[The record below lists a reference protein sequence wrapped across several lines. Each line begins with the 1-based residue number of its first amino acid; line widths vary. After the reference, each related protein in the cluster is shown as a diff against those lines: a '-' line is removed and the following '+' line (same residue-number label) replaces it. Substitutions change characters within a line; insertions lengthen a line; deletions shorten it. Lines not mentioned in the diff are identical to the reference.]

1 MAIDSQWS
9 NVVLLL
15 PFKGANGSTTITDV
29 KGHIVTASGNAQI
42 STAQYPTGCSSSA
55 KFDGNN
61 DYLTISH
68 ADLALGTGDFDIG
81 FSLYKAGETTTGAA
95 NAANIIDFRTAEPS
109 VAIQI
114 AVDGGSG
121 SVGANKVYL
130 TVNGAVRITGT
141 TVIGAAFKRV
151 NLSRVSGV
159 TRLFIDGV
167 QEGSSYTDANNY
179 ASTIAVI
186 GGRFAASGGD
196 YRSLN
201 GYLGPIRITKNGRGH
216 STTFTPDSLPFVRP
230 TISGTV
236 LGETAAPVA
245 KTILVYDRSSGAYVG
260 GANSDAT
267 TGAYTFYP
275 ADFGEHQVTR
285 IDELA
290 DPYWSS
296 VALAARLTGS
306 NGGTSFPVLVGPSL
320 TKTGTV
326 TTTTTTPTTDPF
338 GTGSSALFAGAGSY
352 LNTGALAAM
361 LPGTVYTI
369 SGWVYLS
376 ALDATR
382 TGIIFIGDTASN
394 ANRTSIG
401 VFPDGSIEFYAESGS
416 AAVHTATSAAGVI
429 TTGAWTHF
437 AAVRNGANAWIF
449 VGGVHVASAVAT
461 GTESTGNNFH
471 LGASRSGSAI
481 RGMQGNLFDVQY
493 TKRAVYLSAF
503 TPPTAPF
510 FAGPA
515 DGGSGENAI
524 IYDRVIPGG

>member
-1 MAIDSQWS
+1 MAVDSQWS

-15 PFKGANGSTTITDV
+15 PFVGADGATTITDV
-29 KGHIVTASGNAQI
+29 KGHVVTVAGNAQI
-42 STAQYPTGCSSSA
+42 STAQYPSGCASSA

-68 ADLALGTGDFDIG
+68 ADLALGTGDFDID
-81 FSLYKAGETTTGAA
+81 FPLYKAGETTTGAA
-95 NAANIIDFRTAEPS
+95 NAANIIDFRASDPS

-121 SVGANKVYL
+121 SIGANKVYL
-130 TVNGAVRITGT
+130 NVNGTVRIIGT
-141 TVIGAAFKRV
+141 TVIGASFKRG

-167 QEGSSYTDANNY
+167 QEGSSYTDTNNY
-179 ASTIAVI
+179 SQTIAVI
-186 GGRFAASGGD
+186 GGRFAAVSGD

-216 STTFTPDSLPFVRP
+216 STTFTPDSLTFPRP

-236 LGETAAPVA
+236 LDATASPVA
-245 KTILVYDRSSGAYVG
+245 KTILVYDRSYGAYVG
-260 GANSDAT
+260 GANSDAS

-275 ADFGEHQVTR
+275 ADFGEHQVAR

-338 GTGSSALFAGAGSY
+338 GTGSSALFTGAGNY
-352 LNTGALAAM
+352 LNTGALSAM

-376 ALDATR
+376 ALDGTR
-382 TGIIFIGDTASN
+382 TGIIFIGDTASDN
-394 ANRTSIG
+394 NRTSIG
-401 VFPDGSIEFYAESGS
+401 VFPDGSIEFYAQATS
-416 AAVHTATSAAGVI
+416 AVHTASSAAGVI
-429 TTGAWTHF
+429 TTGTWIHF
-437 AAVRNGANAWIF
+437 AAVRNGVNAWLF
-449 VGGVHVASAVAT
+449 VNGAHVASAIAT
-461 GTESTGNNFH
+461 GTEATGNNFH
-471 LGASRSGSAI
+471 LGASRSGGAI

-503 TPPTAPF
+503 TAPTAPF
-510 FAGPA
+510 LVGPA
-515 DGGSGENAI
+515 DGGSGENAL